1 MPHREAGSSSS
12 SYFLKHLLRGLRR
25 GADTVDFPR
34 SEAVISPSYQGVVIV
49 DMQLCRGC
57 GLCVRACPANA
68 LELLGNREDGWR
80 MRVYHD
86 RCAVCG
92 LCELA
97 CPSGAIRR
105 YPRYPAGNA
114 CREGLMDEHGE
125 SEG

>member
-1 MPHREAGSSSS
+1 MVCPG
-12 SYFLKHLLRGLRR
+12 
-25 GADTVDFPR
+25 
-34 SEAVISPSYQGVVIV
+34 SEACFPPRCEGFVIG
-49 DMQLCRGC
+49 DMELCRGW
-57 GLCVRACPANA
+57 GLCGGACPANA

-114 CREGLMDEHGE
+114 CREGLMDEHRE
-125 SEG
+125 SAG